1 MNKYEFNS
9 KLFSAKEIKKT
20 ISEATIEDK
29 EEYLVIKTTTIH
41 DRQKNKAS
49 LNDKAK
55 IIPKKVATPLP
66 PLNFNH
72 TGNICPRNTIR
83 AEKYIKSGKKL
94 FVIKT
99 GTIPF
104 KISKNKVSIA
114 INLFPAL
121 KTLVAPIFLEPI
133 SLMSFFK
140 NNLVRIKPNGIEP
153 KIYEKMKTNNI
164 SNVTVN

>member
-55 IIPKKVATPLP
+55 IIPK
-66 PLNFNH
+66 
-72 TGNICPRNTIR
+72 
-83 AEKYIKSGKKL
+83 
-94 FVIKT
+94 
-99 GTIPF
+99 
-104 KISKNKVSIA
+104 
-114 INLFPAL
+114 
-121 KTLVAPIFLEPI
+121 
-133 SLMSFFK
+133 
-140 NNLVRIKPNGIEP
+140 
-153 KIYEKMKTNNI
+153 
-164 SNVTVN
+164 